1 MESTAELEVDPSRLG
16 THAGLSASALAALPD
31 GFRWGLATAAYQIEG
46 AAAGGGR
53 GVSIWDTFSHTPGL
67 TLHGDNGDIACDHF
81 HRFDSDLDL
90 LAQLGVRHYRLSV
103 SWSRLQPSGRGPLN
117 PEAVEF
123 YRRLLIGL
131 RERGIE
137 PLVTLY
143 HWDLPQS
150 LEDEGGWPARTTAER
165 FADYAELT
173 VDALGDLVTEW
184 VTLNEPWCSSMLGY
198 GTGAHAPGR
207 RDHRAAVAA
216 AHHLTLAH
224 GLAVA
229 RIRARSAGARL
240 GIANIVT
247 DVVAA
252 SGSPKDR
259 AAAVRVDAA
268 SNRLFLD
275 PIYSGEYSSSVHELL
290 DPFGLS
296 DAIKPG
302 DLQLISAPL
311 DFVGVNH
318 YQRIVV
324 QHDDEVALTRAAERA
339 AEPATTSFGWSVIP
353 DSLRVVLHRV
363 AAQTGGLPIYVTEN
377 GASFFDYVD
386 PNGQVVDE
394 ERVAYL
400 RGYLT
405 AAAAAIS
412 EGVPVEGYYA
422 WSFLDNFEWAE
433 GYSKRFGLV
442 YVDYRTQE
450 RIPKLSAHWYRQTIG
465 DHARLRTTPATIVHN
480 APKR

>member
-1 MESTAELEVDPSRLG
+1 MEAVTELKV
-16 THAGLSASALAALPD
+16 THPHLSGLAGLSATALASFPAD
-31 GFRWGLATAAYQIEG
+31 FRWGLATAAYQIEG
-46 AAAGGGR
+46 AAAEGGR
-53 GVSIWDTFSHTPGL
+53 GASIWDTFSHTPGL
-67 TLHGDNGDIACDHF
+67 TLHGDTGDTACDHY
-81 HRFDSDLDL
+81 HRVESDLDL
-90 LAQLGVRHYRLSV
+90 LANLGVRHYRLSV
-103 SWSRLQPSGRGPLN
+103 SWSRLQPTGRGPLN
-117 PEAVEF
+117 PEAIAF

-131 RERGIE
+131 RERGID

-143 HWDLPQS
+143 HWDLPQP
-150 LEDEGGWPARTTAER
+150 LEDEGGWPARLTAER

-173 VDALGDLVTEW
+173 VAALGDLVTEW

-216 AHHLTLAH
+216 AHHLCLAH

-229 RIRARSAGARL
+229 RIRAASNTARL

-252 SGSPKDR
+252 SDSPEDL
-259 AAAVRVDAA
+259 AAAMRVDAA

-275 PIYSGEYSSSVHELL
+275 PIYIGAYSTSVHELL

-296 DAIKPG
+296 DVIMAG
-302 DLQLISAPL
+302 DLTLMSAPV

-318 YQRIVV
+318 YQRVV
-324 QHDDEVALTRAAERA
+324 VEHDDSVELTRAAERA
-339 AEPATTSFGWSVIP
+339 AEPAATSFGWSVIP
-353 DSLRVVLHRV
+353 DSLREVLRRV
-363 AAQTGGLPIYVTEN
+363 AAQTGTLPIYVTEN

-386 PNGQVVDE
+386 PNGHVVDE
-394 ERVAYL
+394 ERVDYL

-405 AAAAAIS
+405 AAAEAIS
-412 EGVPVEGYYA
+412 EGVPVKGYYA

-442 YVDYRTQE
+442 FVDYRTQE

-465 DHARLRTTPATIVHN
+465 DYARLRTTPATIVHN